1 MRRSSE
7 MLMCVG
13 VALTLGATPEARALP
28 AIGASADVS
37 AQWGSFPVV
46 MDSATDP
53 LVAQADAVRLDP
65 LNNAPGTDPRDMSA
79 GAWARASASA
89 FPAPGEKSL
98 HSASFVNEAGPLD
111 DPPKAME
118 AVSTAR
124 VVTQWVVTTDGS
136 FASTSAPVAATL
148 GFDGYLFGVNG
159 QNWLAT
165 VEATMNIYLDDVM
178 STVFQGGGQYA
189 RDTSLSNDRI
199 LTTSGGFLGEF
210 QTSRHDGVPAN
221 GAWLDFNQ
229 SFDDLFVVNVGDV
242 FLVELI
248 LQTRAQGLITSGEAL
263 ANSNFYDSGNF
274 LLSLGD
280 LQGLTL
286 TQIPVP
292 EPGVS
297 IMMAIG
303 LGLMGW
309 AGRRSKP
316 QAAAH

>member
-1 MRRSSE
+1 
-7 MLMCVG
+7 MLLCVA
-13 VALTLGATPEARALP
+13 VALTLGATPEAWALP

-37 AQWGSFPVV
+37 AEWGSFPVV
-46 MDSATDP
+46 VNSATDP
-53 LVAQADAVRLDP
+53 LLAQPPDAVRLDP
-65 LNNAPGTDPRDMSA
+65 LNNAPGTDPRDMTA

-98 HSASFVNEAGPLD
+98 HSASFVNEGGPLD

-148 GFDGYLFGVNG
+148 GFDGYLFGANG
-159 QNWLAT
+159 PKWLAT
-165 VEATMNIYLDDVM
+165 VEATMNVYLDGAM
-178 STVFQGGGQYA
+178 STVFQGAGQYA
-189 RDTSLSNDRI
+189 RDTSISNDRI

-210 QTSRHDGVPAN
+210 QTSRQDGVPAN
-221 GAWLDFNQ
+221 GAWIDFDQ
-229 SFDDLFVVNVGDV
+229 SFDDLFVVDVGDV

-248 LQTRAQGLITSGEAL
+248 LQTRAQGLISSGEAL
-263 ANSNFYDSGNF
+263 ANANFYDSGNF
-274 LLSLGD
+274 QLSLGD
-280 LQGLTL
+280 LPGLTL
-286 TQIPVP
+286 AQIPVP

-297 IMMAIG
+297 IMLVIG

-316 QAAAH
+316 RGTAH